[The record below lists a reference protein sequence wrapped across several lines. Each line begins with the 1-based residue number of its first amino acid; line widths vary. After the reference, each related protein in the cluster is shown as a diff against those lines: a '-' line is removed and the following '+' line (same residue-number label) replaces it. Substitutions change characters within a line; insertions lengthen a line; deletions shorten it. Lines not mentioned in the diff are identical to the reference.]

1 MARARKIDPEMA
13 VPAAMA
19 LFWQHGYGGLG
30 TRQLEEET
38 GITRFSLQTSYGGKM
53 ALFLKALDGYLVA
66 FTAHGVPDMRDGEL
80 DTIAK
85 WFDARTAPVMF
96 PEVACFGCLMLNS
109 IIEFSG
115 NNADVNTRA
124 ERFYDMVRG
133 GFCGALTAAQQ
144 KGNLPSDFDVTAHA
158 EICLGVAISQNV
170 IIRSAADNK
179 AGARM
184 AAGMGAVVRGWGR

>member
-30 TRQLEEET
+30 TRQLEQET

-53 ALFLKALDGYLVA
+53 ALFLKALDGYLEA
-66 FTAHGVPDMRDGEL
+66 FTVHGVPDMRDGEL
-80 DTIAK
+80 DTIAD
-85 WFDARTAPVMF
+85 WFDARTTPAMF
-96 PEVACFGCLMLNS
+96 AEVACFGCLMLNS

-115 NNADVNTRA
+115 NNADVNARA
-124 ERFYDMVRG
+124 ERFYEMVRG
-133 GFCGALTAAQQ
+133 GFCGALSAAQQ
-144 KGNLPSDFDVTAHA
+144 KGNLPADFDVAAHA

-170 IIRSAADNK
+170 IIRSAANNN

-184 AAGMGAVVRGWGR
+184 AAGMGAVVWAWGR